1 MSRFTVAK
9 ALKGDPISFIS
20 KFDAAID
27 WPSFRD
33 GNHQPIT
40 PERFDSERDNWQ
52 PRLPFKEGAE
62 PATFIAHA
70 PSEREFALALAAAG
84 IEFGD
89 DKMPNLAGMEGM
101 ASSALALNE
110 FWFHLGRFCVDD
122 CPSEK
127 GLIELETWRRISRV
141 TDSCLKAHPEL
152 EQILTELGCYLQIKQ
167 GQASP
172 NS

>member
-9 ALKGDPISFIS
+9 ALKGDPITFIS
-20 KFDAAID
+20 KYDAAID
-27 WPSFRD
+27 WGKLTDLD
-33 GNHQPIT
+33 GKPLS
-40 PERFDSERDNWQ
+40 PERFDSERDTWQ
-52 PRLPFKEGAE
+52 HRLPIKEGCE

-84 IEFGD
+84 VEFD
-89 DKMPNLAGMEGM
+89 DEKMPNLAGMEGL

-110 FWFHLGRFCVDD
+110 FWFHLGRFCADD

-127 GLIELETWRRISRV
+127 GLIQLESWRRISRV
-141 TDSCLKAHPEL
+141 TDACLKEHPEL
-152 EQILTELGCYLQIKQ
+152 EQILTELGCYLQISQ
-167 GQASP
+167 GNASP